1 MMTREEI
8 LQRIEALEKQIF
20 MIHMIDHWTFEDSAL
35 VSKLQE
41 EVRQLKK
48 QLA

>member
-1 MMTREEI
+1 MMTKEEI

-20 MIHMIDHWTFEDSAL
+20 MIHMIDHWTFEDSARI
-35 VSKLQE
+35 SKFQA